1 MLILLNKFIVLW
13 LFFSLLGLGC
23 MYSMY
28 VQEPCIEQSLCC
40 LVNAKKT
47 LLLWT
52 LMFAHLNTVLTNVS
66 IMLVHLSY
74 FCHSGA
80 MEVFYGALNLWSFG
94 FGKSGI
100 LSLIFQQRSWKSLL
114 CICRKAK
121 SNKFVNSTQKLGRGE
136 SGCGL
141 VAYTRYHFL
150 STIIT

>member
-1 MLILLNKFIVLW
+1 
-13 LFFSLLGLGC
+13 
-23 MYSMY
+23 
-28 VQEPCIEQSLCC
+28 
-40 LVNAKKT
+40 
-47 LLLWT
+47 
-52 LMFAHLNTVLTNVS
+52 MFAHLNTVLTNVS